1 MDILDGENEDVL
13 RVIGLFNEG
22 KSMQGPLVADFIK
35 RIVYPQD
42 LMDFLKKAGSRIV
55 EFKETDF
62 FNCVRDCE
70 HHTLRVEVVEYLA
83 DAVDGRIDHLTKLGI
98 LKLVGDS
105 SHRER
110 ITTKLKI

>member
-1 MDILDGENEDVL
+1 MDILDGENEDVV
-13 RVIGLFNEG
+13 RVLGLFDQG
-22 KSMQGPLVADFIK
+22 KQMEGPLVADFIK
-35 RIVYPQD
+35 RIAYPQD
-42 LMDFLKKAGSRIV
+42 LMAFLKKAGTRIV
-55 EFKETDF
+55 KFKETDF

-83 DAVDGRIDHLTKLGI
+83 DAVEGRIDHLTKLGI

-110 ITTKLKI
+110 ITAKLKI